1 MDLLHSLAQ
10 RKFMVK
16 SKTTTH
22 GYASGLQHRALA
34 ERTDWLKS
42 SPQATHQVLNLSM
55 GLSIQRKKCLLLF
68 CLKASYGLT
77 VALDGSQ
84 NT

>member
-1 MDLLHSLAQ
+1 
-10 RKFMVK
+10 MVN
-16 SKTTTH
+16 SKITTH
-22 GYASGLQHRALA
+22 GYASGLKHRALT

-42 SPQATHQVLNLSM
+42 SPQATHQALNLSM
-55 GLSIQRKKCLLLF
+55 GLSIQRKEYLLLF

-77 VALDGSQ
+77 VALAESQ